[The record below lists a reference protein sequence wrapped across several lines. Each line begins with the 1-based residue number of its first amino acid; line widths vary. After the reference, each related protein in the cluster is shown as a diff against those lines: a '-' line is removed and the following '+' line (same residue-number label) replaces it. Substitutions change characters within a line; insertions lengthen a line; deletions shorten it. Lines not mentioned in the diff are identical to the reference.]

1 MGVVCI
7 LYIYCVNLVIYRK
20 DLAQDVDVTN
30 ELLKTE
36 EDYVALF
43 DWLNGK
49 KEIDQKAFL
58 KYPVFGLKKEIENY
72 RWNYV
77 QDKPY
82 PCNETR
88 LLMLARLEKCDISI
102 EFLTKENEE
111 ALWHILYS
119 VEDKNEIVKALQ
131 KFADK
136 HDLNASFVDV
146 FRKFPPFKKEYGSY
160 SAKAIKKLLPLMRM
174 GKYWSEDSI
183 DKGTRKRM
191 DKIITGEYDEKIE
204 NRVREKV
211 IHLADVSDFRGL
223 PLWLVCY
230 IVYGRHSEAKEITQW
245 KSPADID
252 SYLKSF
258 KQHSLRNPIVEQII
272 IETLR
277 VVRDIWKQVGNIDE
291 IHVELGREMKN
302 PADKRKKMTQQMSE
316 NENTNLRIKYLLTE
330 FLNPEYEVENVR
342 PYSPSQQ
349 DILRIYEEGVLNSV
363 SDLPEEISDILKKF
377 TETDLK
383 KRPSRSEILRY
394 KLWLEQKYRSP
405 YTGEVI
411 PLGKLF
417 TPAYEIEH
425 VYSPIMLF

>member
-1 MGVVCI
+1 
-7 LYIYCVNLVIYRK
+7 
-20 DLAQDVDVTN
+20 
-30 ELLKTE
+30 
-36 EDYVALF
+36 
-43 DWLNGK
+43 
-49 KEIDQKAFL
+49 
-58 KYPVFGLKKEIENY
+58 
-72 RWNYV
+72 
-77 QDKPY
+77 
-82 PCNETR
+82 
-88 LLMLARLEKCDISI
+88 
-102 EFLTKENEE
+102 
-111 ALWHILYS
+111 
-119 VEDKNEIVKALQ
+119 
-131 KFADK
+131 
-136 HDLNASFVDV
+136 
-146 FRKFPPFKKEYGSY
+146 
-160 SAKAIKKLLPLMRM
+160 MRM
-174 GKYWSEDSI
+174 GKYWSENSI
-183 DKGTRKRM
+183 DKGTRERI

-204 NRVREKV
+204 NRVREKA
-211 IHLADVSDFRGL
+211 IHLVDVSDFRGL

-230 IVYGRHSEAKEITQW
+230 IVYGRHSESKEITQW

-252 SYLKSF
+252 SYLRSF

-302 PADKRKKMTQQMSE
+302 PADKRKKMTQQISE

-383 KRPSRSEILRY
+383 KRPSRSEVLRY

-417 TPAYEIEH
+417 TSAYEIEH
-425 VYSPIMLF
+425 VIPQSCYFDDSFSNKVICEAEVNKLKSNLLGHEFIVKHHGEIVELPFGKK

>member
-1 MGVVCI
+1 
-7 LYIYCVNLVIYRK
+7 
-20 DLAQDVDVTN
+20 
-30 ELLKTE
+30 
-36 EDYVALF
+36 
-43 DWLNGK
+43 
-49 KEIDQKAFL
+49 
-58 KYPVFGLKKEIENY
+58 
-72 RWNYV
+72 
-77 QDKPY
+77 
-82 PCNETR
+82 
-88 LLMLARLEKCDISI
+88 
-102 EFLTKENEE
+102 
-111 ALWHILYS
+111 
-119 VEDKNEIVKALQ
+119 
-131 KFADK
+131 
-136 HDLNASFVDV
+136 
-146 FRKFPPFKKEYGSY
+146 
-160 SAKAIKKLLPLMRM
+160 MRM
-174 GKYWSEDSI
+174 GKYWSENSI
-183 DKGTRKRM
+183 DKGTRERI

-204 NRVREKV
+204 NRVREKA
-211 IHLADVSDFRGL
+211 IHLADVSDFKGL

-230 IVYGRHSEAKEITQW
+230 IVYGRHSEAKEIIQW

-252 SYLKSF
+252 SYLRSF

-383 KRPSRSEILRY
+383 KRPSRSEVLRY

-425 VYSPIMLF
+425 VIPQSCYFDDSFSNKVICEAEVNKLKSNLLGHEFIVKHHGEIVELPFGKK

>member
-1 MGVVCI
+1 
-7 LYIYCVNLVIYRK
+7 
-20 DLAQDVDVTN
+20 
-30 ELLKTE
+30 
-36 EDYVALF
+36 
-43 DWLNGK
+43 
-49 KEIDQKAFL
+49 
-58 KYPVFGLKKEIENY
+58 
-72 RWNYV
+72 
-77 QDKPY
+77 
-82 PCNETR
+82 
-88 LLMLARLEKCDISI
+88 
-102 EFLTKENEE
+102 
-111 ALWHILYS
+111 
-119 VEDKNEIVKALQ
+119 
-131 KFADK
+131 
-136 HDLNASFVDV
+136 
-146 FRKFPPFKKEYGSY
+146 
-160 SAKAIKKLLPLMRM
+160 MRM
-174 GKYWSEDSI
+174 GKYWSENSI
-183 DKGTRKRM
+183 DKGTRERI

-204 NRVREKV
+204 NRVREKA
-211 IHLADVSDFRGL
+211 IHLVDVSDFRGL

-383 KRPSRSEILRY
+383 KGPSRSEILRY

-425 VYSPIMLF
+425 VIPQSCYFDDSFSNKVICEAEVNKLKSNLLGHEFIVKHHGEIVELPFGKKVRIFTVDEYEQFVKDNYS

>member
-1 MGVVCI
+1 
-7 LYIYCVNLVIYRK
+7 
-20 DLAQDVDVTN
+20 
-30 ELLKTE
+30 
-36 EDYVALF
+36 
-43 DWLNGK
+43 
-49 KEIDQKAFL
+49 
-58 KYPVFGLKKEIENY
+58 
-72 RWNYV
+72 
-77 QDKPY
+77 
-82 PCNETR
+82 
-88 LLMLARLEKCDISI
+88 
-102 EFLTKENEE
+102 
-111 ALWHILYS
+111 
-119 VEDKNEIVKALQ
+119 
-131 KFADK
+131 
-136 HDLNASFVDV
+136 
-146 FRKFPPFKKEYGSY
+146 
-160 SAKAIKKLLPLMRM
+160 MRM
-174 GKYWSEDSI
+174 GKYWSENSI
-183 DKGTRKRM
+183 DKGTRERI

-204 NRVREKV
+204 NRVREKA

-363 SDLPEEISDILKKF
+363 SDLPEEISDILKS
-377 TETDLK
+377 L
-383 KRPSRSEILRY
+383 
-394 KLWLEQKYRSP
+394 QKQ
-405 YTGEVI
+405 I
-411 PLGKLF
+411 
-417 TPAYEIEH
+417 
-425 VYSPIMLF
+425 